1 MSLSLDVAARLQ
13 FWRNVASVLITSRR
27 FVRTCNLH
35 VCVPSAEALAGYLHF
50 FEELLNRCLLACQF
64 EVRMSIEPTL
74 IDLLRQLQ
82 LSSLGTDQV

>member
-1 MSLSLDVAARLQ
+1 M
-13 FWRNVASVLITSRR
+13 
-27 FVRTCNLH
+27 H
-35 VCVPSAEALAGYLHF
+35 VCVPSAEALAGYLHV
-50 FEELLNRCLLACQF
+50 FEEPLNRCLLACQF